1 MKKETTMFPKQKL
14 SMKDKTDDWGKECV
28 DYIIGNGEHGTK
40 SFGDKT
46 EFEEMQSNYDL
57 YNSIFNEKDLK
68 YVTDPFNQ
76 NDGFPASPQNFNII
90 KPKID
95 LLIGEETKRPDN
107 YKISRTSQGAV
118 SDMQESLKKM
128 LMDYIMS
135 SIVSGMS
142 ESEANEFIS
151 KMESGEII
159 PPEKMSSFMSR
170 DYKDV
175 AELSAHHSLNY
186 LKERLNTKHEFN
198 KGFSDLLK
206 AAKETLS

>member
-1 MKKETTMFPKQKL
+1 
-14 SMKDKTDDWGKECV
+14 
-28 DYIIGNGEHGTK
+28 
-40 SFGDKT
+40 
-46 EFEEMQSNYDL
+46 MQSNYDL

-76 NDGFPASPQNFNII
+76 NDGFPASTQNFNII

-151 KMESGEII
+151 KMETQ
-159 PPEKMSSFMSR
+159 F
-170 DYKDV
+170 
-175 AELSAHHSLNY
+175 
-186 LKERLNTKHEFN
+186 
-198 KGFSDLLK
+198 
-206 AAKETLS
+206 